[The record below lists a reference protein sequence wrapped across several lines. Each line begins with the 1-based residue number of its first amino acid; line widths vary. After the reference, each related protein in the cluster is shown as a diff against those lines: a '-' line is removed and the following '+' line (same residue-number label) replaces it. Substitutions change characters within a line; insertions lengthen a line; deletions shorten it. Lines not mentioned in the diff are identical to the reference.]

1 MNTNKNFELY
11 VAYIEKFIERK
22 GVDKFIKWLKTTDM
36 AVAPASTKYHLSEEG
51 GLIKHSINVMR
62 RLIKLVQMEYG
73 DIDKSPYTK
82 ETIAFV
88 ALFHDISKVNFY
100 EKFERSVKVKGTW
113 EQTFGYKVRDNKV
126 SVGFSGENS
135 LYILNKFFDMSIE
148 EASAI
153 RWAEGASSSNDP
165 ATIATMYD
173 IYGKSRLSVL
183 LHVADLLAISID
195 ENRGGELMDIVVEEE
210 ESEPEEEVDADEQD
224 SLKPTP
230 GTEDCPF

>member
-1 MNTNKNFELY
+1 MDKNFEIYLT
-11 VAYIEKFIERK
+11 YIEKFIKRK
-22 GVDKFIKWLKTTDM
+22 GTDKFIKWLKTTDI
-36 AVAPASTKYHLSEEG
+36 ASAPASTKYHLSEDG

-73 DIDKSPYTK
+73 TIENSPYTK

-113 EQTFGYKVRDNKV
+113 EQSFGYKVRDNRV
-126 SVGFSGENS
+126 SIGFSGENS
-135 LYILNKFFDMSIE
+135 VYILSKFFDIGVE

-153 RWAEGASSSNDP
+153 RWAEGASSSTDS

-173 IYGKSRLSVL
+173 IYGKSRLCVL
-183 LHVADLLAISID
+183 LHIADLLAISVD
-195 ENRGGELMDIVVEEE
+195 ESGGGKLLDVCVEDEE
-210 ESEPEEEVDADEQD
+210 DEQEDFADEQD

>member
-22 GVDKFIKWLKTTDM
+22 GVDKFIRWLKTTDM

-100 EKFERSVKVKGTW
+100 EKFDRSVKVKGTW
-113 EQTFGYKVRDNKV
+113 EQTFGYKVRDNKI

-153 RWAEGASSSNDP
+153 RWAEGVSSSNDP

-183 LHVADLLAISID
+183 LHVADLLAISVD
-195 ENRGGELMDIVVEEE
+195 ESSGGELMDIVVEEAD
-210 ESEPEEEVDADEQD
+210 SEQEDYADEQD

>member
-1 MNTNKNFELY
+1 MSTNKNFELY
-11 VAYIEKFIERK
+11 IAYIEKFISRD
-22 GVDKFIKWLKTTDM
+22 GVEKFIKWLRTTDI
-36 AVAPASTKYHLSEEG
+36 ATAPASTKYHLSEDG

-100 EKFERSVKVKGTW
+100 EKFEKSVKIKGTW

-195 ENRGGELMDIVVEEE
+195 ENRGGELMDVVIEEE
-210 ESEPEEEVDADEQD
+210 DSEQEDYADEQD

>member
-1 MNTNKNFELY
+1 MSTNKNFELY
-11 VAYIEKFIERK
+11 IAYIEKFISRD
-22 GVDKFIKWLKTTDM
+22 GVEKFISWLKTTDIS
-36 AVAPASTKYHLSEEG
+36 VAPASTKYHLSEEG

-100 EKFERSVKVKGTW
+100 EKFEKSVKVKGTW

-153 RWAEGASSSNDP
+153 RWAEGVSSSNDP
-165 ATIATMYD
+165 TTIATMYD

-195 ENRGGELMDIVVEEE
+195 ENRGGELMDIVIEEE
-210 ESEPEEEVDADEQD
+210 DSEQEDYADEQD

>member
-22 GVDKFIKWLKTTDM
+22 GVDKFIKWLKTTDIS
-36 AVAPASTKYHLSEEG
+36 VAPASTKYHLSEEG

-100 EKFERSVKVKGTW
+100 EKFDRSVKVNGTW

-153 RWAEGASSSNDP
+153 RWAEGVSSSNDP

-183 LHVADLLAISID
+183 LHVADLLAISVD
-195 ENRGGELMDIVVEEE
+195 ESRGGELMDIVVEEAD
-210 ESEPEEEVDADEQD
+210 SEQEDYADEQD